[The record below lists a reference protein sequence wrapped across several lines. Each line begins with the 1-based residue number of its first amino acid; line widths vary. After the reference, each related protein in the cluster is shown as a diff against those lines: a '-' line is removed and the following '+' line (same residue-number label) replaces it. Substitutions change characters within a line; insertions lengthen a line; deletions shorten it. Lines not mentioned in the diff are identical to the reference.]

1 MKVLIFGLG
10 TLGGGFA
17 AASYFLNRNHE
28 VTVTDLRSEKAL
40 GEPLQILKNRGAVA
54 VCEEHRKEDFLKAD
68 LVVKNPAIATNNS
81 FLEYAK
87 EVTTDVAYL
96 LSSPLV
102 KTIKIVVVT
111 GTKGKTTTV
120 ATVTHI
126 LNENN
131 HEALQFGNMGISGFS
146 ILSELERRE
155 ADNIAMPEY
164 LICELSSWQI
174 RDLYTNIKKEIPPF
188 KIVALTSLFA
198 DHLNAY
204 SDFQAYKDDKWLL
217 FSSKKTRIIVPDSLI
232 EELGPNKKF
241 KSIESFAGS
250 KNQQLRY
257 MPAWAIC
264 KSLGLGSKQIS
275 QSLETFRGIPHRQ
288 EQLGLHNNIVYINDS
303 SATIPEAVTF
313 STLNIPWP
321 FHLICGG
328 SDKNL
333 KAEGMLEPL
342 KNALHVHLLEGSF
355 TTDKLIPLLNREKI
369 AYSGP
374 FNSMQKAFENAT
386 KMAIES
392 LEIHATVVVLLSPGS
407 ASFGL
412 FKHEFDRGDQF
423 RHLYENL
430 ENSTNQ
436 NS

>member
-1 MKVLIFGLG
+1 MGL
-10 TLGGGFA
+10 
-17 AASYFLNRNHE
+17 Y
-28 VTVTDLRSEKAL
+28 
-40 GEPLQILKNRGAVA
+40 
-54 VCEEHRKEDFLKAD
+54 
-68 LVVKNPAIATNNS
+68 
-81 FLEYAK
+81 
-87 EVTTDVAYL
+87 
-96 LSSPLV
+96 
-102 KTIKIVVVT
+102 
-111 GTKGKTTTV
+111 
-120 ATVTHI
+120 
-126 LNENN
+126 
-131 HEALQFGNMGISGFS
+131 
-146 ILSELERRE
+146 
-155 ADNIAMPEY
+155 
-164 LICELSSWQI
+164 
-174 RDLYTNIKKEIPPF
+174 
-188 KIVALTSLFA
+188 
-198 DHLNAY
+198 
-204 SDFQAYKDDKWLL
+204 
-217 FSSKKTRIIVPDSLI
+217 
-232 EELGPNKKF
+232 
-241 KSIESFAGS
+241 
-250 KNQQLRY
+250 
-257 MPAWAIC
+257 
-264 KSLGLGSKQIS
+264 
-275 QSLETFRGIPHRQ
+275 
-288 EQLGLHNNIVYINDS
+288 NNIVYINDS